1 MTSPSLRPYAREQL
15 EQCYR
20 DARHQAPIETGPE
33 ADVLPSAPPYTL
45 EQTLDPEFL
54 PD

>member
-1 MTSPSLRPYAREQL
+1 VHPSLRPNARAVSKNVIEAAAGRL
-15 EQCYR
+15 
-20 DARHQAPIETGPE
+20 IETGLAPD
-33 ADVLPSAPPYTL
+33 ALPGAAPYTL

>member
-1 MTSPSLRPYAREQL
+1 MGAHT
-15 EQCYR
+15 
-20 DARHQAPIETGPE
+20 
-33 ADVLPSAPPYTL
+33 LPSAPPYTL

>member
-1 MTSPSLRPYAREQL
+1 MLETCLLDAYADARARANRRDRDVRDGLSQRTSPYS
-15 EQCYR
+15 
-20 DARHQAPIETGPE
+20 
-33 ADVLPSAPPYTL
+33 L